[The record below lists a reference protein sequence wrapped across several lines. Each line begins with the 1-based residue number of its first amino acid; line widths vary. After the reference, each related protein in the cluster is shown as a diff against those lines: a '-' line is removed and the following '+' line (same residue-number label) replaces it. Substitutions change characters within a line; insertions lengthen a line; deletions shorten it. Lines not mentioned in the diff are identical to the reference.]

1 MNRRYLVCLTAIA
14 ASCFSLATLM
24 AADRDFLTPNEADQV
39 RETQEP
45 NERLQLYLHFAK
57 QRMDLVEQYL
67 AKDKP
72 GRSIFIHNA
81 LGDYSQII
89 EAIDSVSD
97 DALRHK
103 LSIDKGLLEVVNT
116 EKEFLDQL
124 NKIENSSPR
133 DLDRYKFVLDDAI
146 DTTGDS
152 RDLALEDSSKRS
164 AELASADSKEN
175 KSRESAMSLKE
186 RAERKKSAE
195 QEDEQKKKAPSLYR
209 PGEKPQNSQSK

>member
-1 MNRRYLVCLTAIA
+1 MSRRYLVPLTIIA
-14 ASCFSLATLM
+14 ASCFLQAALA
-24 AADRDFLTPNEADQV
+24 AQDRDFLTPNEADQV

-72 GRSIFIHNA
+72 GRSLFVHNA
-81 LGDYSQII
+81 IRDYSQII

-103 LSIDKGLLEVVNT
+103 VSLDKGLLVVANT
-116 EKEFLDQL
+116 EKEFLAQL
-124 NKIENSSPR
+124 NKIEESNPK

-146 DTTGDS
+146 ETTSDS
-152 RDLALEDSSKRS
+152 RDLAAADSSERS
-164 AELASADSKEN
+164 AALASTDAEEK
-175 KSRESAMSLKE
+175 KTRESMMSTKE
-186 RAERKKSAE
+186 RTDRKKAAA
-195 QEDEQKKKAPSLYR
+195 QEEEQKKKAPSLYR
-209 PGEKPQNSQSK
+209 PGEKAQDSRK